1 MARRRYIFRRIIGAL
16 VTIWVTISINFFLF
30 RLLPG
35 NIVTKLARVPDA
47 TPALT
52 QSLLREFGLNKSL
65 WDQYWHYIWQVLH
78 FNLGVSYAN
87 GQPVA
92 DNLRI
97 ALGNTIPMVALGT
110 IFAIVLGMLTGIIG
124 AWRRGTWS
132 EHAAV
137 GSALW
142 FYATPVQW
150 LGLMLILLFGSVLPT
165 AGDVNQFLI
174 NPSFIQHI
182 TDELRHMVLPSLTL
196 GLVLYGQFTLIV
208 RSSLL
213 ETLSEDYVLTA
224 RAVGYSNSRVMR
236 KFALRNAMPPIVS
249 VIALTL
255 GFIVGGAILVETV
268 FDWPGVGLATYTA
281 LQQRDYPMLEG
292 AFLVLAV
299 AVVLCNTVAD
309 LIYFKLDPRIS

>member
-1 MARRRYIFRRIIGAL
+1 MKRNRYVVKRLIGVVL
-16 VTIWVTISINFFLF
+16 TIWATITINFFLF

-47 TPALT
+47 TPQLT
-52 QSLLREFGLNKSL
+52 QSLLREFGLNSSL
-65 WDQYWHYIWQVLH
+65 WAQYWHYIWQTLH

-97 ALGNTIPMVALGT
+97 ALGNTVPMVALGT
-110 IFAIVLGMLTGIIG
+110 IFAIVIGMLTGIIG
-124 AWRRGTWS
+124 AWRRGTWG

-150 LGLMLILLFGSVLPT
+150 LGMMLILLFASVLPT

-174 NPSFIQHI
+174 NPSLLQHLE
-182 TDELRHMVLPSLTL
+182 DELQHMILPSLTL

-224 RAVGYSNSRVMR
+224 RAIGYSDTRVLR
-236 KFALRNAMPPIVS
+236 RFALRNAMPPIVS

-255 GFIVGGAILVETV
+255 GFIVGGAILVEAV
-268 FDWPGVGLATYTA
+268 FDWPGVGLATYNA

-299 AVVLCNTVAD
+299 SVVICNTIAD
-309 LIYFKLDPRIS
+309 LIYFKLDPRIQ

>member
-1 MARRRYIFRRIIGAL
+1 MNRNRYVIKRVIGAL
-16 VTIWVTISINFFLF
+16 LAIWVTITINFFLF

-35 NIVTKLARVPDA
+35 NIVTKLARVPSA
-47 TPALT
+47 TPQLT

-65 WDQYWHYIWQVLH
+65 WAQYWHYIWQTVH
-78 FNLGVSYAN
+78 FNLGVSYSN

-97 ALGNTIPMVALGT
+97 ALGNTVPMVALGT
-110 IFAIVLGMLTGIIG
+110 ILAIVFGMVTGIIG

-132 EHAAV
+132 EHASV
-137 GSALW
+137 GPALW

-150 LGLMLILLFGSVLPT
+150 LGLMLILLFGSLLPT
-165 AGDVNQFLI
+165 SGNVNQFLI
-174 NPSFIQHI
+174 NPTFFQHI
-182 TDELRHMVLPSLTL
+182 ADELQHMILPSLTL

-208 RSSLL
+208 RSALL
-213 ETLSEDYVLTA
+213 ETMGEDYVLTA
-224 RAVGYSNSRVMR
+224 RAIGYADSRVMR
-236 KFALRNAMPPIVS
+236 RFALRNAMPPIVS

-255 GFIVGGAILVETV
+255 GFIVGGAILVEAV
-268 FDWPGVGLATYTA
+268 FDWPGVGLATYNA

-299 AVVLCNTVAD
+299 AVVLCNTIAD
-309 LIYFKLDPRIS
+309 LIYFKLDPRIR